1 MRKMKTHPINDA
13 VTLNIH
19 TDSRFTTIRMSVNLL
34 VPLTEKTA
42 SIYGILPRIVTRA
55 TTEYPDYSAL
65 TKKLADLYGAT
76 LDCNVQK
83 LGGYQVISFIAEGI
97 SSRYAFE
104 KEDMFQE
111 LSALLLSVIT
121 KPLRDSNGLFPRE
134 GFLQEKRQILELFES
149 EFNDKVSYAYKRAEE
164 ILFAGLPAGI
174 NRYGTKENVEKL
186 SLSEVSEA
194 WDILLQSARFEIFVL
209 GDCKPNPDVFK
220 KIFGSL
226 GTIHTYQLPK
236 FSQGQ
241 LKDVKEEIQ
250 SVQSK
255 LVMGFTVN
263 DHCSLKQDAFKLMS
277 AVYGGTAS
285 SKLFLKVRE
294 KLSLCYY
301 CSSSFDANT
310 ATLFVQ
316 SGVETQNLAK
326 ARAAILEQLD
336 EIKKA
341 AISVEE
347 IQAAKLAMRHSYYSV
362 QDSLSAT
369 EYWYL
374 TQVFRDEVKT
384 PEEAIESIENLT
396 KDEVAAAANQLIL
409 NTVYT
414 LKGNE

>member
-1 MRKMKTHPINDA
+1 MLK
-13 VTLNIH
+13 
-19 TDSRFTTIRMSVNLL
+19 
-34 VPLTEKTA
+34 
-42 SIYGILPRIVTRA
+42 
-55 TTEYPDYSAL
+55 
-65 TKKLADLYGAT
+65 KKL
-76 LDCNVQK
+76 
-83 LGGYQVISFIAEGI
+83 
-97 SSRYAFE
+97 
-104 KEDMFQE
+104 
-111 LSALLLSVIT
+111 
-121 KPLRDSNGLFPRE
+121 
-134 GFLQEKRQILELFES
+134 
-149 EFNDKVSYAYKRAEE
+149 
-164 ILFAGLPAGI
+164 
-174 NRYGTKENVEKL
+174 
-186 SLSEVSEA
+186 
-194 WDILLQSARFEIFVL
+194 
-209 GDCKPNPDVFK
+209 
-220 KIFGSL
+220 
-226 GTIHTYQLPK
+226 
-236 FSQGQ
+236 
-241 LKDVKEEIQ
+241 
-250 SVQSK
+250 
-255 LVMGFTVN
+255 
-263 DHCSLKQDAFKLMS
+263 S